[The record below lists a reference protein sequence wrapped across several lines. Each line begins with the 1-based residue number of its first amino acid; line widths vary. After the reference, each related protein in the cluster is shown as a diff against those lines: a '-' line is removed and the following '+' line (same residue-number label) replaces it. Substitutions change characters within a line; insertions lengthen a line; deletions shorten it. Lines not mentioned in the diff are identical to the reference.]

1 MLYLHYFSLTFF
13 PLFFFNGRLRRKRL
27 RACACVCVR
36 MLGWLRYEVENFVNE
51 DLLDKGY
58 EVLRVCVC
66 GCVCACM
73 CGRGALLWLAFSLAS
88 RFFWVSSLRNLLSAR
103 VWEAGAHAKRSV
115 NSESFL

>member
-1 MLYLHYFSLTFF
+1 M
-13 PLFFFNGRLRRKRL
+13 
-27 RACACVCVR
+27 CVCAGV
-36 MLGWLRYEVENFVNE
+36 
-51 DLLDKGY
+51 
-58 EVLRVCVC
+58 
-66 GCVCACM
+66 CVCACM

>member
-1 MLYLHYFSLTFF
+1 M
-13 PLFFFNGRLRRKRL
+13 
-27 RACACVCVR
+27 
-36 MLGWLRYEVENFVNE
+36 ENFVNE

-66 GCVCACM
+66 AGVCVCACM